1 MLRKNEYCMWKKI
14 GFILL
19 FCGGLYFHSVAQ
31 QEINAF
37 FNSRPSEDS
46 LKVIPGMFTTYRQG
60 ERIFWEIPDSLFGR
74 DMLVTTTILESAAL
88 KKREED
94 RRYGYSGDL
103 FGPLIVRF
111 QKEGNE
117 VLLQVPLCD
126 RVGVDPGKGGI
137 HHVARQRGDFML
149 NGVLP
154 VLVKTSSSVLVEV
167 SRLLMNNPLF
177 NLGPFSFEL
186 KMGMA
191 ESEKNRIGEIKGFP
205 GNILIR
211 SSRSFS
217 VEEYSMVGGNGSG
230 NSYTTSWEIGVCLA
244 LLPRQPLERR
254 QKNSDVGYFSF
265 AKTDFSKSRFALS
278 RISCVKRWR
287 LEPRDPEA
295 YARGE
300 LVEPVK
306 PIVFYVDRETPSRWV
321 PYFIEAV
328 NAWQKAFER
337 IGFKN
342 AIRGELAPTPEENPD
357 FSEYDSRYSFISW
370 KVSPVRNA
378 YGPSTVDP
386 RSGEIIT
393 SHVGIFSSVWD
404 LVQQWYFAQCGTN
417 DKLARETIVPDS
429 LLGELVKMVV
439 SHEIGHTLGLEHN
452 FIGSSLYSVEQLRD
466 DAFLEK
472 HGMGSSIMDYM
483 RFNYVAREEDHV
495 RLKNRVARI
504 GEYDCFAIDWG
515 YRYLPDRTGEEWNEW
530 VRQELRDSS
539 KRFEA
544 GLDARAQSEDLGND
558 HVEFNSLG
566 IENLK
571 QLMAMADMWK
581 CTDRQTYHIVK
592 SRFHGM
598 IQQYSLFVDHV
609 LRDIGGMLKCEGD
622 TTRFY
627 KPVGRDYMSKVMT
640 FLGRYVLTPCDW
652 LYRDSLG
659 KSLGED
665 TRVLMNNFYQTTM
678 ERLVGKLAT
687 IARVE
692 EYMPGEVYTVDEYL
706 GELHRWIFREWREN
720 TAVSD
725 ACYVIQSAYVKELK
739 ALFEK
744 TGYVPSRV
752 LVEGLAEI
760 GKIFEEGRN
769 YMAGLEGK
777 EKRRIALLLE
787 SIESL
792 QN

>member
-306 PIVFYVDRETPSRWV
+306 PIVFYVE
-321 PYFIEAV
+321 
-328 NAWQKAFER
+328 KAFER

-678 ERLVGKLAT
+678 ETLVGKFAT
-687 IARVE
+687 IARME
-692 EYMPGEVYTVDEYL
+692 EYMPDEVYTLDEYL

-725 ACYVIQSAYVKELK
+725 ARYVVQSAYVKELK

-760 GKIFEEGRN
+760 GKILEEGRN